1 MSVWRVLTLGAR
13 AAIWRSTSDPPLV
26 GLPVLLAFAAI
37 LAAVRIALQLA
48 EAGSWHLFTPYGLNA
63 VVAWI
68 AVELTVA
75 ALFVRPDAR
84 VTALSAMVVLS
95 VVGEVA
101 TAAIRVV
108 AMLLAA
114 SAMQTAPWID
124 KALVIG
130 SYMLAVV
137 WWVGAMT
144 CIVGSL
150 ENRSGLRLVGK
161 IAALWLA
168 LFVANAAIPHVPVF
182 LPPDYDERN
191 ANWWVVANALY
202 QARSGTAPHVDI
214 AHIEKTQAPL
224 LEQEV
229 ARLAPAHQGETDIF
243 TLGIAGW
250 GEDVFVKELDGGLD
264 AMATVL
270 PIKGR
275 IVRLVNRAD
284 TLDTVPLANF
294 QNFAAAVHAI
304 GNVMNKDSDVFI
316 LFMTSHGD
324 RSGFALQLPGGNA
337 ELTPQQVAQTLS
349 HEGIKNRVVI
359 ISACYSGIFVP
370 PLANENTIVI
380 TAADAQHS
388 SFGCA
393 PERDWTYFG
402 DAFFRQS
409 VHPGLDFAGALEH
422 ARLLIRG
429 WEMMD
434 KAPPSNPQGSFGP
447 AVVEKLAPFFA
458 TNPVQ

>member
-1 MSVWRVLTLGAR
+1 
-13 AAIWRSTSDPPLV
+13 
-26 GLPVLLAFAAI
+26 
-37 LAAVRIALQLA
+37 
-48 EAGSWHLFTPYGLNA
+48 
-63 VVAWI
+63 
-68 AVELTVA
+68 
-75 ALFVRPDAR
+75 
-84 VTALSAMVVLS
+84 
-95 VVGEVA
+95 
-101 TAAIRVV
+101 
-108 AMLLAA
+108 
-114 SAMQTAPWID
+114 
-124 KALVIG
+124 
-130 SYMLAVV
+130 
-137 WWVGAMT
+137 
-144 CIVGSL
+144 
-150 ENRSGLRLVGK
+150 
-161 IAALWLA
+161 
-168 LFVANAAIPHVPVF
+168 
-182 LPPDYDERN
+182 
-191 ANWWVVANALY
+191 
-202 QARSGTAPHVDI
+202 
-214 AHIEKTQAPL
+214 
-224 LEQEV
+224 
-229 ARLAPAHQGETDIF
+229 
-243 TLGIAGW
+243 
-250 GEDVFVKELDGGLD
+250 
-264 AMATVL
+264 
-270 PIKGR
+270 
-275 IVRLVNRAD
+275 
-284 TLDTVPLANF
+284 VPLANF

-422 ARLLIRG
+422 ARLLIHG